1 MPEERRYHYISSA
14 VVAVIPGRIAEVAE
28 AIARMDGPEIRA
40 C

>member
-14 VVAVIPGRIAEVAE
+14 VVAVMPGRIAEVAE

-40 C
+40 S